1 MPAAPQKPRKPKG
14 PTEFERLVKWRFDAL
29 LELGLAPDE
38 AISLVEKPDVV
49 HEARELAER
58 GCPASIIVSLLGD

>member
-1 MPAAPQKPRKPKG
+1 M
-14 PTEFERLVKWRFDAL
+14 KWRFEAL

-49 HEARELAER
+49 HQARELAER
-58 GCPASIIVSLLGD
+58 GCPPPLIVSLLGD